1 MFKSLRNP
9 TFARLYIAQA
19 ISLLGDAL
27 TWLGLALLAVEL
39 AGDRAPAILAT
50 ALTLRIVAFII
61 CAPIV
66 GIIADKFVGIASPLE
81 NRKLILVGTHLV
93 RMVLVG
99 LLPFVHSVWQ
109 LYTIVIFINIFHA
122 CFTPTYQATIPLVT
136 KPQEY
141 APAMALASV
150 TYQTLSIIG
159 PGLAGAVAGWL
170 GARTIFWLDSGS
182 FLIAALIMLTIVG
195 GSGAFAPAIA
205 SPLENRPL
213 TIDTSESKA
222 ETSYF
227 SRLTIG
233 TRLLFADRF
242 LRYALSLQLVGAIIG
257 GQILVNTVSYVR
269 GILNL
274 GDREY
279 GWVMMAFGAGMVVAA
294 LIVAATQKKLARHW
308 LMFCGAILMIIV
320 MLLAHQLS
328 FIGLILLWFGAGIG
342 KNAIDLPTQI
352 AIGERIPK
360 QQQGQVYA
368 AHFAWSHLWWGIAY
382 PLAGWLGIEHQ
393 EWMFPIAG
401 SIGLS
406 LLIIIQ
412 LSLIQGAT
420 EHEHQSIFHTH
431 NHTHEDLHH
440 HPHHEGIF
448 NRSIHTHSHHHP
460 AIKHAHFYWQNHH
473 EHH

>member
-1 MFKSLRNP
+1 MMFESLRNP
-9 TFARLYIAQA
+9 TFASLYTAQA

-66 GIIADKFVGIASPLE
+66 GLIADKFD
-81 NRKLILVGTHLV
+81 RKLILVGTHLV

-99 LLPFVHSVWQ
+99 LLPFVHNIWQ
-109 LYTIVIFINIFHA
+109 LYTIVLLINIFHA
-122 CFTPTYQATIPLVT
+122 CFTPTYQATIPIVT
-136 KPQEY
+136 EPQEY

-150 TYQTLSIIG
+150 TYQTLSIVG

-170 GARTIFWLDSGS
+170 GTRTIFWLDSGS
-182 FLIAALIMLTIVG
+182 FFLAALVMLTI
-195 GSGAFAPAIA
+195 SQ
-205 SPLENRPL
+205 PL
-213 TIDTSESKA
+213 TIDTAETKI

-233 TRLLFADRF
+233 TRLLFGDRF
-242 LRYALSLQLVGAIIG
+242 LRYALSLQLVGAVIG

-269 GILNL
+269 GELNL

-279 GWVMMAFGAGMVVAA
+279 GWVMTVFGAGMVVAA
-294 LIVAATQKKLARHW
+294 LIVAATQKNLARHW
-308 LMFCGAILMIIV
+308 LMCGGAILMIIV
-320 MLLAHQLS
+320 MLFAHQPS

-382 PLAGWLGIEHQ
+382 PLAGWLGLEHK

-401 SIGLS
+401 IIGL
-406 LLIIIQ
+406 LLLVIIQ
-412 LSLIQGAT
+412 LVLFKGAT
-420 EHEHQSIFHTH
+420 EHEHESIEHVH
-431 NHTHEDLHH
+431 NHTHEELHH
-440 HPHHEGIF
+440 HSHHEGVF
-448 NRSIHTHSHHHP
+448 SRWRSLSPGESIHTHSHQHP
-460 AIKHAHFYWQNHH
+460 AIKHSHFYWQNHH
-473 EHH
+473 QHH

>member
-1 MFKSLRNP
+1 MMFESLRNP
-9 TFARLYIAQA
+9 TFARLYTAQA

-39 AGDRAPAILAT
+39 AGDRAPVILAT
-50 ALTLRIVAFII
+50 TLTLRIIAFII

-66 GIIADKFVGIASPLE
+66 GIVADRFD
-81 NRKLILVGTHLV
+81 RKLILVGTHLV

-99 LLPFVHSVWQ
+99 LLPFVQEVWQ

-122 CFTPTYQATIPLVT
+122 CFTPTYQATIPIVT
-136 KPQEY
+136 EPQEY

-182 FLIAALIMLTIVG
+182 FFIAALVMLPIVG
-195 GSGAFAPAIA
+195 ET
-205 SPLENRPL
+205 SPLENQPL
-213 TIDTSESKA
+213 TIDTPEIKV

-233 TRLLFADRF
+233 TQLLFADRF
-242 LRYALSLQLVGAIIG
+242 LRYALSLQLIGAIIG

-279 GWVMMAFGAGMVVAA
+279 GWVMMSFGAGMVVAA
-294 LIVAATQKKLARHW
+294 LIVAATQKYLARYW
-308 LMFCGAILMIIV
+308 LMFCGATLMIIV
-320 MLLAHQLS
+320 MLIAHQPS
-328 FIGLILLWFGAGIG
+328 FIGLILLCFYAGIG

-352 AIGERIPK
+352 AIGERIPT

-412 LSLIQGAT
+412 LSLIKGAT

-440 HPHHEGIF
+440 HSHHEGIF
-448 NRSIHTHSHHHP
+448 TPSIHTHSHQHP
-460 AIKHAHFYWQNHH
+460 AIKHTHFYWQNHH
-473 EHH
+473 QHH

>member
-1 MFKSLRNP
+1 MFESLRNP
-9 TFARLYIAQA
+9 TFARLYTAQA

-27 TWLGLALLAVEL
+27 TWLGLALLAVDL
-39 AGDRAPAILAT
+39 AGGRAPAILAN
-50 ALTLRIVAFII
+50 ALTLRIIAFVI
-61 CAPIV
+61 CTPIV
-66 GIIADKFVGIASPLE
+66 GIIADRFD
-81 NRKLILVGTHLV
+81 RKLILVGTHLV

-99 LLPFVHSVWQ
+99 LLPFVHEIWQ

-122 CFTPTYQATIPLVT
+122 CFTPTYQATIPIVT
-136 KPQEY
+136 EPQEY

-159 PGLAGAVAGWL
+159 PGLAGVIAGWL
-170 GARTIFWLDSGS
+170 GARTIFWLDSSS
-182 FLIAALIMLTIVG
+182 FFIAAMVMLTID
-195 GSGAFAPAIA
+195 
-205 SPLENRPL
+205 RPL
-213 TIDTSESKA
+213 KIDPDEVRI

-233 TRLLFADRF
+233 TRLLFTDRF
-242 LRYALSLQLVGAIIG
+242 LRYALSLQLVSAIIG

-294 LIVAATQKKLARHW
+294 LIVAATQKYLARHW
-308 LMFCGAILMIIV
+308 IIFCGAILMIIV
-320 MLLAHQLS
+320 MILAHQPS
-328 FIGLILLWFGAGIG
+328 FISLVLLWFCAGIG

-360 QQQGQVYA
+360 TQQGQVYA

-412 LSLIQGAT
+412 LSLMQGAT
-420 EHEHQSIFHTH
+420 EHEHQSVSHTH
-431 NHTHEDLHH
+431 NHTHEDLHYHSH
-440 HPHHEGIF
+440 HDGEFTP
-448 NRSIHTHSHHHP
+448 SIHTHSHHHP
-460 AIKHAHFYWQNHH
+460 AIKHTHFYWQNHH
-473 EHH
+473 QHH

>member
-1 MFKSLRNP
+1 MFESLKNP
-9 TFARLYIAQA
+9 TFARLYTAQA

-50 ALTLRIVAFII
+50 ALTLRIIAFVV

-66 GIIADKFVGIASPLE
+66 GIIADRFD
-81 NRKLILVGTHLV
+81 RKLILVGTHLV

-99 LLPFVHSVWQ
+99 LLPFVRDLWQ
-109 LYTIVIFINIFHA
+109 LYAIVIFINIFHA
-122 CFTPTYQATIPLVT
+122 CFTPTYQATISIVT

-141 APAMALASV
+141 ASAMALASF

-159 PGLAGAVAGWL
+159 PGLAGAVAGCL

-182 FLIAALIMLTIVG
+182 FFIAALVMLTIY
-195 GSGAFAPAIA
+195 
-205 SPLENRPL
+205 RPL
-213 TIDTSESKA
+213 TIDANEVKV

-233 TRLLFADRF
+233 TRLLFGDRF

-294 LIVAATQKKLARHW
+294 LIVAATQKEIARHW
-308 LMFCGAILMIIV
+308 VMFAGAILMIIV
-320 MLLAHQLS
+320 MLLAHQPS

-420 EHEHQSIFHTH
+420 EHEHQSISHAH
-431 NHTHEDLHH
+431 NHTHKDLHH
-440 HPHHEGIF
+440 HSHHEGEF
-448 NRSIHTHSHHHP
+448 SRSIHTHSHHHP

-473 EHH
+473 QHY